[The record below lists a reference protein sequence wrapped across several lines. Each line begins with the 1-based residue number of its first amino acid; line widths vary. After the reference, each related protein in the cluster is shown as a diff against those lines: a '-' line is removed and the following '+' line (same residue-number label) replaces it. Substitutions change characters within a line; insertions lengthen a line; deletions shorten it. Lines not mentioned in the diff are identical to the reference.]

1 MKKRKAKKTN
11 RLSFITERPLWVN
24 ILVGLVLGLALFAL
38 IILLLKPLTRH
49 GKASIVPQVTGKNYE
64 AAYRDLKKAGFD
76 VEIIDSVYVDT
87 MRPLTVIRQLPEADE
102 VVKKNRT
109 VLLIISR
116 AIPPLVEMPNLVGYS
131 YRNAEMVL
139 KNMDLKIG
147 DTTFKPDFARNAIL
161 EQWFNGSMINPGTKI
176 RKGSTIAL
184 VLGDGI
190 GKREFTVPIIT
201 GMQFCEARS
210 MLQENGIVIGA
221 IVTDANVTDT
231 CGAWIYKQNPER
243 YDDDKRLQRIR
254 PGQTMDGWLQVD
266 KPSGKDSTDT
276 PLPINE

>member
-1 MKKRKAKKTN
+1 MKKGKSKKTN
-11 RLSFITERPLWVN
+11 RLAFITERPLWVN

-49 GKASIVPQVTGKNYE
+49 GKASIVPQVTGKNYD

-116 AIPPLVEMPNLVGYS
+116 AIPPFVEMPNLVGYS

-139 KNMDLKIG
+139 RNMDLKIG

-161 EQWFNGSMINPGTKI
+161 EQWYNGSMINPGTKI
-176 RKGSTIAL
+176 RKGSTISL

-190 GKREFTVPIIT
+190 GKREFSVPIIT
-201 GMQFCEARS
+201 RMQFCEARS

-243 YDDDKRLQRIR
+243 YDDQKRLQRIR
-254 PGQTMDGWLQVD
+254 PGQTMDVWLQVD

-276 PLPINE
+276 TSPIKE